1 MDVYFFLK
9 QRTDL
14 IRHFY
19 DAASAP
25 FVETKRCIRKALPP
39 FDNPPY
45 DDSEVPAFLTN
56 GCKPTSSM
64 SWLVGQQSRCCP
76 RP

>member
-19 DAASAP
+19 DAASEP
-25 FVETKRCIRKALPP
+25 FVETKRCIQNTLAP
-39 FDNPPY
+39 FDDPPY
-45 DDSEVPAFLTN
+45 EDSGEQSACPYQPSLDGT
-56 GCKPTSSM
+56 
-64 SWLVGQQSRCCP
+64 VGN
-76 RP
+76 